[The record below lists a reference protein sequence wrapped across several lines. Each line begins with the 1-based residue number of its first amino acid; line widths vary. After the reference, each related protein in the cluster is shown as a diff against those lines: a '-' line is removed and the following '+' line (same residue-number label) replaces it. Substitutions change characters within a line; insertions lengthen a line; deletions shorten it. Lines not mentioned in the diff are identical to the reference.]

1 MKDQQFSGTAQL
13 LKTIQKKSET
23 FQNYNRTTTGTD
35 LQHSKSCFDRQLHGD
50 SSWSFPLWTK
60 LRQQLQHAGHRDRR
74 ERHHSTPDVVI
85 KPRPDRSHLLML
97 SIQSLRRTRS
107 PSLTGSCRS
116 SVSVMTSMWGRD
128 STGLRSYRWT
138 WVSYV
143 INPTRTSDKAPP
155 SSLREGPE

>member
-1 MKDQQFSGTAQL
+1 MRK
-13 LKTIQKKSET
+13 
-23 FQNYNRTTTGTD
+23 
-35 LQHSKSCFDRQLHGD
+35 
-50 SSWSFPLWTK
+50 
-60 LRQQLQHAGHRDRR
+60 QLQHAGHRDRR
-74 ERHHSTPDVVI
+74 ERHRSTPDMVI
-85 KPRPDRSHLLML
+85 KPRLDRSYLLIL

-143 INPTRTSDKAPP
+143 SNPTRTSDKAPP
-155 SSLREGPE
+155 SSLREDPARSEGHAGEECVRARKQLLPLHRTQQIK